1 MFGFCLATVGAMR
14 FLVCIAWAV
23 HTFLFGGNKMNILCK
38 SESCIQE
45 LENWRKDKLTKSI
58 IHTVI
63 IDLVITVITFFLM
76 AITPGGSKSLSKV
89 IFFDEVAQ
97 IFFIFII
104 IEIVASVVFSIYYDQ
119 KNIKPEYE
127 KFKKFCQQES
137 VIITNDCLMITLEN
151 KNFNIGFYEIQNVSS
166 NIVEPFDSNCFPY
179 SLLKIQTSNNTY
191 YFSSFKNCKVL
202 ETIILNNL

>member
-23 HTFLFGGNKMNILCK
+23 HTSLFGGNKMNILCK

-45 LENWRKDKLTKSI
+45 LENWKKERIKKNIIYPSI
-58 IHTVI
+58 I
-63 IDLVITVITFFLM
+63 D
-76 AITPGGSKSLSKV
+76 AIL
-89 IFFDEVAQ
+89 
-97 IFFIFII
+97 IFIVAFFVSIGDDYDFSDSQILLVNI
-104 IEIVASVVFSIYYDQ
+104 IITLIFMVPFLIVSLKHLN
-119 KNIKPEYE
+119 KNIIPEYE
-127 KFKKFCQQES
+127 KFKKLCQQES
-137 VIITNDCLMITLEN
+137 IIVTNDCLMITLEN
-151 KNFNIGFYEIQNVSS
+151 KNFNIRFYEIQNVSS